1 MEKKEFNVKE
11 ELSLGKAKYNN
22 GNNNWQSRDII
33 FDGDFMYVVFGS
45 NGTYMINRKDISVC
59 YQISAVVPK
68 KMALSADGNLYF
80 ISKDNP
86 NDLQVLKIAETAQK
100 IKDPYEAAD
109 VQAMIDALNAP
120 ADITLEDE
128 MAIIAAR
135 NAYDDLSAE
144 AKATVDITRLVA
156 AEAAVKPLREA
167 ADKAAAEA
175 VMAQIDAIGVVI
187 SLNDEE
193 KVAAARK
200 AYESLT
206 ADQKALV
213 TNLAVLE
220 TAEASLEE
228 LRTPAVTP
236 PTGDAMPSTVLAL
249 VLLLCAAAVT
259 VVLTASKKRTF

>member
-1 MEKKEFNVKE
+1 
-11 ELSLGKAKYNN
+11 
-22 GNNNWQSRDII
+22 
-33 FDGDFMYVVFGS
+33 
-45 NGTYMINRKDISVC
+45 
-59 YQISAVVPK
+59 
-68 KMALSADGNLYF
+68 
-80 ISKDNP
+80 
-86 NDLQVLKIAETAQK
+86 
-100 IKDPYEAAD
+100 
-109 VQAMIDALNAP
+109 
-120 ADITLEDE
+120 
-128 MAIIAAR
+128 
-135 NAYDDLSAE
+135 
-144 AKATVDITRLVA
+144 
-156 AEAAVKPLREA
+156 
-167 ADKAAAEA
+167 
-175 VMAQIDAIGVVI
+175 MAQIDAIGVVI